1 MHSIVRNKT
10 ISTTTD
16 LRYQIPLAPGQSCF
30 LQTSKDQGC
39 FKTHNNISSKGRGEG
54 GIGIATMLREMLWE
68 CDIFSTVLSKIVASQ
83 LGAGFH
89 SATA

>member
-16 LRYQIPLAPGQSCF
+16 LRYQIPLPPGQSCF

-39 FKTHNNISSKGRGEG
+39 FKTHNNISSKGRGQG
-54 GIGIATMLREMLWE
+54 GIGIDTMLRKMLWE

-89 SATA
+89 YATA